1 MWYRRCTLV
10 VQGVGGSVAGVVCRG
25 CTGMPDVV
33 ADGVIGYVGIGFD
46 IDETYDGLI
55 VDRVL
60 MEWRVVVGALNGM
73 G

>member
-1 MWYRRCTLV
+1 
-10 VQGVGGSVAGVVCRG
+10 
-25 CTGMPDVV
+25 MPDVV